1 MITNLNYA
9 LQGKMGL
16 SGVAGGLF
24 GILLVIPLQLLT
36 GKLMSKNNEKILA
49 SHDLRL
55 AKSTEMIQGMK
66 TIKLSCIESKILAGI
81 NTTRSE
87 ELNYLKIDSYC
98 WSGMTFLASVSTILM
113 ASIMIGLHTGLES
126 ESIFTSGDIFTTLA
140 LFNQL
145 AVCLSIFPVALPVL
159 VKGLS
164 SRRRILEFLS
174 RQEVVR
180 YKSLTKT
187 NKTSAEK
194 SNAKNAAISVQN
206 ATFSWPTAS
215 SVLIDVNVNIQAGS
229 LTVIS
234 GLGGSGKSALIL
246 SLIEEMK
253 LTSGKLNWNLDP
265 RIALVSQKPWYVGFQ
280 MLVSNYLSGDLVV
293 R

>member
-1 MITNLNYA
+1 
-9 LQGKMGL
+9 MGL

-36 GKLMSKNNEKILA
+36 GKLMSKNNEKINA

-66 TIKLSCIESKILAGI
+66 TIKLSCIESKILDGI
-81 NTTRSE
+81 NTARSE
-87 ELNYLKIDSYC
+87 ELNYLKVDSYC

-113 ASIMIGLHTGLES
+113 ASIMIGIHTGLES

-145 AVCLSIFPVALPVL
+145 AVCLSIFPVTLPVL

-164 SRRRILEFLS
+164 SRRRLLEFLS

-187 NKTSAEK
+187 NKTSPENC
-194 SNAKNAAISVQN
+194 NAKNAAISVQN
-206 ATFSWPTAS
+206 ATFSWPTAIG
-215 SVLIDVNVNIQAGS
+215 VLSDVNLDIQAGS

-253 LTSGKLNWNLDP
+253 LTSGNLNWNLDS
-265 RIALVSQKPWYVGFQ
+265 RIALVSQKPW
-280 MLVSNYLSGDLVV
+280 
-293 R
+293 